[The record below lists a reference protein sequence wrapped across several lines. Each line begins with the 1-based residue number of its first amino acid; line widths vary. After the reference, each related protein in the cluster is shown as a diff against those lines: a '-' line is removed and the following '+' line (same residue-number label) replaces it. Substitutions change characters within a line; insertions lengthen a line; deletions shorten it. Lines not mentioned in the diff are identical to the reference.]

1 MKNKIKPLLLL
12 STLVLL
18 TAHCEPPMAVTKW
31 TGQTMG
37 TFYNVSIYGPEFDNA
52 RHLQVHDGID
62 SVLQS
67 VNKQMNPWDPSS
79 EISRFNRMSSE
90 DSMKISPDFVK
101 VIKISGEIFELSG
114 GAFDPTVGP
123 LTDLWGFG
131 PGSKSHT
138 APTKQAVDSCLE
150 FVGFKKISLTGK
162 SLGKSDSRIRLDLS
176 AVAKG
181 FGVDAVAGY
190 LKSRN
195 YQNFLV
201 EIGGEVVC
209 SGQIKGR
216 NWRLGIDRPA
226 DNALPGQDLN
236 SIISISGQGVA
247 TSGDYRN
254 FYMDQGKRYSHTIN
268 PKTGEPVRHSLASVT
283 IIAQDCARADAMAT
297 ACMVLGEKS
306 PEWIESI
313 PHTEGYFIFREG
325 KNTYREVMT
334 PGFETHIQ

>member
-1 MKNKIKPLLLL
+1 
-12 STLVLL
+12 
-18 TAHCEPPMAVTKW
+18 MAVTKW

-37 TFYNVSIYGPEFDNA
+37 TFYNVSIYGPEMDNA

-67 VNKQMNPWDPSS
+67 VNKQMNPWDPTS
-79 EISRFNRMSSE
+79 EISRFNRIASGE
-90 DSMKISPDFVK
+90 SMEISPDFVR
-101 VIKISGEIFELSG
+101 VIIISEEIFELSG

-131 PGSKSHT
+131 PGSKEQSV
-138 APTKQAVDSCLE
+138 PTREAVDSCLE
-150 FVGFKKISLTGK
+150 FIGFERIVLNGNILSKTDK
-162 SLGKSDSRIRLDLS
+162 RIRLDLS

-195 YQNFLV
+195 YENFLV

-226 DNALPGQDLN
+226 DNIIPGKDLN

-254 FYMDQGKRYSHTIN
+254 FYIDQGRRYSHTID
-268 PKTGEPVRHSLASVT
+268 PKTGEPVSHDLASVT
-283 IIAQDCARADAMAT
+283 IIAPDCARADAMAT
-297 ACMVLGEKS
+297 ACMVLGEKA
-306 PEWIESI
+306 PEWIEKI
-313 PHTEGYFIFREG
+313 PETEGYFIFRID
-325 KNTYREVMT
+325 KDTYHEVMT
-334 PGFETHIQ
+334 TGFEKFIK